1 MSNTHEQLK
10 HIAFIMDGNRRWAKQ
25 RLMPAAMGHAEGA
38 KTLKKIAKAV
48 KARNI
53 RYMTVYALSTENLN
67 RSKEELDYLF
77 SLFGKLVDQFDDL
90 IKEDVCLK
98 ILGNMTLLPK
108 DLATKLKQLEADTAH
123 HKTMTLSLAIA
134 YGGRD
139 EIVRAVRE
147 MEDSRNATEET
158 LEAHLDM
165 HDIPDVDVIVRT
177 GGHHRLSNFL
187 MWKSAY
193 AELIFT
199 DTYWP
204 AFDEKELDEILAWY
218 EGQMR
223 NFGK

>member
-1 MSNTHEQLK
+1 MSASHKLQ

-25 RLMPAAMGHAEGA
+25 RLMPTAMGHAEGA

-48 KARNI
+48 KAREI
-53 RYMTVYALSTENLN
+53 PYMTVYALSTENLN

-77 SLFGKLVDQFDDL
+77 SLFGKLVDQFGDL
-90 IKEDVCLK
+90 VKENVRLK
-98 ILGNMTLLPK
+98 ILGNMDLLPQE
-108 DLATKLKQLEADTAH
+108 LAEKLKQVEKDTKD
-123 HKTMTLSLAIA
+123 HKSMTLSLAIA

-139 EIVRAVRE
+139 EIVRAIKKIK
-147 MEDSRNATEET
+147 DPSTATEES
-158 LEAHLDM
+158 LEALLDM
-165 HDIPDVDVIVRT
+165 HDIPDVDVIIRT

-204 AFDEKELDEILAWY
+204 AFEEKELDDILAWY
-218 EGQMR
+218 EVQER
-223 NFGK
+223 KFGK

>member
-1 MSNTHEQLK
+1 
-10 HIAFIMDGNRRWAKQ
+10 MDGNRRWAKQ
-25 RLMPAAMGHAEGA
+25 RLMPATLGHSEGA

-48 KARNI
+48 LARKI
-53 RYMTVYALSTENLN
+53 PFMTVYALSTENLK
-67 RSKEELDYLF
+67 RSKEELDFLF

-90 IKEDVCLK
+90 VKENVRLK
-98 ILGNMTLLPK
+98 IIGNMALLPEA
-108 DLATKLKQLEADTAH
+108 LATKLKQLEQDTKH
-123 HKTMTLSLAIA
+123 HKAMTLSLAIA

-147 MEDSRNATEET
+147 MEDPKNATEAS

-165 HDIPDVDVIVRT
+165 HDIPDVDVIIRT

-204 AFDEKELDEILAWY
+204 AFDEKELDEVLAWY
-218 EGQMR
+218 EEQER
-223 NFGK
+223 KFGK

>member
-1 MSNTHEQLK
+1 MQHTLDIQ

-25 RLMPAAMGHAEGA
+25 RLMPSAMGHAEGA
-38 KTLKKIAKAV
+38 KTLKKIANAV

-53 RYMTVYALSTENLN
+53 PYMTVYALSTENLN

-77 SLFGKLVDQFDDL
+77 SLFGKLIEQFDDVV
-90 IKEDVCLK
+90 KENVRLK
-98 ILGNMTLLPK
+98 ILGNMELLPQ
-108 DLATKLKQLEADTAH
+108 DLAKKLKQIEKDTADH
-123 HKTMTLSLAIA
+123 TSMTLSLAIA

-139 EIVRAVRE
+139 EIVRAVRA
-147 MEDSRNATEET
+147 MKDPQHATEET
-158 LEAHLDM
+158 IAAHLDM

>member
-1 MSNTHEQLK
+1 MSDTQKLQ
-10 HIAFIMDGNRRWAKQ
+10 HIAFIMDGNRRWAKE
-25 RLMPAAMGHAEGA
+25 RMMPKALGHSEGA
-38 KTLKKIAKAV
+38 KTLRKIAKAV
-48 KARNI
+48 RERGI
-53 RYMTVYALSTENLN
+53 PYMTVYALSTENLK
-67 RSKEELDYLF
+67 RSQEELDHLF
-77 SLFGKLVDQFDDL
+77 MLFGKLVDEFDDL
-90 IKEDVCLK
+90 VKQDVRIK
-98 ILGNMTLLPK
+98 ILGDMTRLPE
-108 DLATKLKQLEADTAH
+108 DLAKKLKQLEENTQQN
-123 HKTMTLSLAIA
+123 KTMTLSLAIA

-147 MEDSRNATEET
+147 MEDPKNATEES

-165 HDIPDVDVIVRT
+165 NDIPDVDVIVRT

-204 AFDEKELDEILAWY
+204 AFDEKELDDVLIWY
-218 EGQMR
+218 AEQMR